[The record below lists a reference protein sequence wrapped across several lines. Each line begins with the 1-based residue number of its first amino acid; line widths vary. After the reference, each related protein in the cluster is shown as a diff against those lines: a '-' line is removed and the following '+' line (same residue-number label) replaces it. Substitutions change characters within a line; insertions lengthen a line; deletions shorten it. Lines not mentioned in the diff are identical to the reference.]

1 MIAACAAR
9 ATKTGGS
16 SAGRNEK
23 PENRDKSVMFVRK
36 SATQIANHRP
46 LVFDTLIKSYPTRR
60 SLQIQETPMYS
71 YTLIAPAG
79 IVKTYEDEFREKGI
93 ELLVAKQNRSEMVVF
108 RSSKFTEERAFI
120 THVHLLI
127 FSLCMRV
134 QKQLKNGNKPN
145 TTIMY

>member
-1 MIAACAAR
+1 M
-9 ATKTGGS
+9 
-16 SAGRNEK
+16 N
-23 PENRDKSVMFVRK
+23 
-36 SATQIANHRP
+36 
-46 LVFDTLIKSYPTRR
+46 
-60 SLQIQETPMYS
+60 S

>member
-1 MIAACAAR
+1 
-9 ATKTGGS
+9 
-16 SAGRNEK
+16 
-23 PENRDKSVMFVRK
+23 
-36 SATQIANHRP
+36 
-46 LVFDTLIKSYPTRR
+46 
-60 SLQIQETPMYS
+60 MYS

-93 ELLVAKQNRSEMVVF
+93 ELLVAKQNRSEMVVL
-108 RSSKFTEERAFI
+108 RSSQFTEESAFI

-127 FSLCMRV
+127 FSLCMQV